1 MCCENKTGARLSV
14 IESERLVLRRLT
26 TADAGFIL
34 KLLNEPSFIQNIGDK
49 GVRSEAD
56 AARYIETGPVNSY
69 ERNGFGLY
77 LVLLKEGGVPIG
89 ICGLLKRDTL
99 EDVDIGF
106 AFLPEFWSR
115 GYAVESATAVMHYG
129 RNELGIRR
137 IAAITSPDNDGS
149 IKVLEKIGLRFER
162 MVQLSASEP
171 EVRLFLSDAL

>member
-1 MCCENKTGARLSV
+1 LSV
-14 IESERLVLRRLT
+14 LETQRLVVRRLT
-26 TADAGFIL
+26 TTDAGFIL
-34 KLLNEPSFIQNIGDK
+34 KLLNEPSFIKNIGDK

-77 LVLLKEGGVPIG
+77 LVSLKEGDVPIG
-89 ICGLLKRDTL
+89 ICGLLKRETL

-115 GYAVESATAVMHYG
+115 GYAVESAAAVMDYG
-129 RNELGIRR
+129 RNTLGLRR

-149 IKVLEKIGLRFER
+149 IRVLEKIGFRFER
-162 MVQLSASEP
+162 MIHLSDSEP
-171 EVRLFLSDAL
+171 EVRLFLSDVL